1 MIELPVQAHLEA
13 IYKALLDTPS
23 HILLVTAETAAGKST
38 GIPPYLLKQ
47 FSGSILML
55 EPRRVAALAIASR
68 IAHTLGEQAG
78 NTVGWRLRFDT
89 NVSPSTRLEVM
100 TEAILTRTIQRD
112 PLLSGVSLVILDEFH
127 ERSIHG
133 DLALALLREVLSVR
147 QDLYVLIMSASIDPL
162 PLCTALSAGHYHV
175 PGKTWPVEIRYQES
189 KRLPEGGVESLP
201 HQVLRAVKTAREG
214 PPGDI
219 LVFLPG
225 LAEIRSCEAILAP
238 LKADIRILH
247 GSLPF
252 ETQKTVLEQH
262 CGDDRIILSSAIAET
277 SLTIPRVRVVI
288 DSGLARRSRFESKTS
303 LESLETLPESDFSAL
318 QRAGRAGRE
327 APGLCIRLWGKGDPR
342 LSHDTPEILRSELSS
357 LVLECA
363 QWGCTNRKALSW
375 LDEPPVMAWDAAV
388 QLLQSLEALN
398 QDGTINSRGKILH
411 SLSVH
416 PRLAAV
422 ALRSGADFAVKIVHP
437 FISQTDTTKLIRL
450 LNTRLSRL
458 NINENNHYLG
468 LLEGFPDRLCN
479 IQSDGRYQLPSGR
492 LARIVNSTSTPSQ
505 SKWIIAL
512 DIENHPREAHIRH
525 FYPMDTT
532 VAETWIEQRLTVTI
546 LPVDTSSVYVWGKQS
561 RQKEVSSY
569 GSISIR
575 SRMLAHTEDSAIECL
590 LNAVQRGSYFFEG
603 VSAQVDA
610 FIRRLSFLELSID
623 EKSRQEIDSWLR
635 PFFPKGSPLRAEC
648 VLQALRY
655 RFDGSKIDT
664 QAPEYI
670 VLPNGIRRPL
680 TYECLDPCEGT
691 IAVLETRLQ
700 DLYGVCQTPLIHDKP
715 ILVRLLSPARRPVQT
730 TRDIAGFWTGSWKEV
745 RKEMRARYPKHAWP
759 ENPLTGPF

>member
-68 IAHTLGEQAG
+68 IAHTFGEQAG

-133 DLALALLREVLSVR
+133 DLALAVLREVLSVR

-252 ETQKTVLEQH
+252 ETQKIVLEQH
-262 CGDDRIILSSAIAET
+262 CGDNRIILSSAIAET

-327 APGLCIRLWGKGDPR
+327 APGLCIRLWGQGDPR

-363 QWGCTNRKALSW
+363 G
-375 LDEPPVMAWDAAV
+375 
-388 QLLQSLEALN
+388 
-398 QDGTINSRGKILH
+398 
-411 SLSVH
+411 
-416 PRLAAV
+416 
-422 ALRSGADFAVKIVHP
+422 
-437 FISQTDTTKLIRL
+437 
-450 LNTRLSRL
+450 
-458 NINENNHYLG
+458 
-468 LLEGFPDRLCN
+468 
-479 IQSDGRYQLPSGR
+479 
-492 LARIVNSTSTPSQ
+492 
-505 SKWIIAL
+505 
-512 DIENHPREAHIRH
+512 
-525 FYPMDTT
+525 
-532 VAETWIEQRLTVTI
+532 
-546 LPVDTSSVYVWGKQS
+546 YVWGKQS

-590 LNAVQRGSYFFEG
+590 LNAVQRGSYSFEG
-603 VSAQVDA
+603 VSPQVDA
-610 FIRRLSFLELSID
+610 FIRRLSFLGLSID
-623 EKSRQEIDSWLR
+623 EKSRQEVDSWLR

-680 TYECLDPCEGT
+680 TYESLDPDEGT

-745 RKEMRARYPKHAWP
+745 RREMRARYPKHAWP